1 MRKTIS
7 VLATLLVAVMTACT
21 NKTDES
27 EKNVADSLE
36 QVRQD
41 STLHAQAA
49 EAAEAAKKAQADS
62 IARADSIA
70 QVEAEKAA
78 ASEREQ
84 IVRQLYSKCI
94 LIDGIGDS
102 YSFLENHC
110 SKSFLKELKK
120 DYSDEYEGDG
130 YAIWDF
136 RAAAFQDGG
145 GKTKIISVT
154 SADNNSVIIKYKDM
168 GIPGTSKIKFVEEDG
183 KWLIDGVKHL

>member
-27 EKNVADSLE
+27 EKNVADSIE

-49 EAAEAAKKAQADS
+49 EAAE
-62 IARADSIA
+62 
-70 QVEAEKAA
+70 AA

-145 GKTKIISVT
+145 GKTKSISVT